1 MREPS
6 DETRSVRAST
16 ALAMSTSRAA
26 SVPTPPAQ
34 QRAFA
39 LVVHGMVGTILWSP
53 SAALWRGNQGSPRL
67 VKLCSA
73 THIEHVVR
81 ANEAA
86 GGVDVFVHSWNPE
99 LASVLDRAYA
109 PHLRASL
116 HELPLYAEK
125 TCSQALSIARAVR
138 LLRRHERDAAFAYR
152 LVFLMRHDLV
162 VAAPILLDGF
172 DPRRITFAEHCC
184 TRDAVTPAEKAAVDT
199 RCAAPGSDPT
209 DPVKERYRKRLLGV
223 CTPDLYS
230 RGVQRAQRQPN
241 NPYMVT
247 DWWLA
252 AAPEVL
258 SKFRHISNNW
268 AWYLRRAGELR
279 LQVWSHHVWMIL
291 VHDVLN
297 MTAHVAFAPGVRI
310 GLARHVYPRLLRRQN
325 CREGPGDGKCTLA
338 WPLGNFY
345 TDPTGECPVLRPS
358 MYLKAQMVRLDP
370 VQLRTQP
377 IPTAS
382 NGLLFG
388 YYEPRFASM
397 AAQCSWARHH
407 ELITCCGRL
416 PHVCG
421 TQECPGADH
430 TKTNWLAAK
439 AAQV

>member
-1 MREPS
+1 MTS
-6 DETRSVRAST
+6 ASG
-16 ALAMSTSRAA
+16 A
-26 SVPTPPAQ
+26 TPPAQ
-34 QRAFA
+34 KRAFA

-73 THIEHVVR
+73 THVEHIVR

-99 LASVLDRAYA
+99 LAPVLDRAYA

-125 TCSQALSIARAVR
+125 TRSQALSIARAVR

-152 LVFLMRHDLV
+152 LVFLLRHDLV
-162 VAAPILLDGF
+162 VAAPVLLDGF

-199 RCAAPGSDPT
+199 RCAAPGSDPK

-268 AWYLRRAGELR
+268 AWYLGRAAELR
-279 LQVWSHHVWMIL
+279 LPVWSHHVWMIL

-297 MTAHVAFAPGVRI
+297 MTAHVAFAPG
-310 GLARHVYPRLLRRQN
+310 G
-325 CREGPGDGKCTLA
+325 
-338 WPLGNFY
+338 
-345 TDPTGECPVLRPS
+345 
-358 MYLKAQMVRLDP
+358 
-370 VQLRTQP
+370 
-377 IPTAS
+377 
-382 NGLLFG
+382 
-388 YYEPRFASM
+388 
-397 AAQCSWARHH
+397 
-407 ELITCCGRL
+407 
-416 PHVCG
+416 
-421 TQECPGADH
+421 
-430 TKTNWLAAK
+430 
-439 AAQV
+439 